1 MPLTNTAAQAWL
13 PKTMNLD
20 IDHANYM
27 YGTLADSSLA
37 EAGSTVQNIYPGMV
51 MSLVGDRE
59 FAVYDGT
66 GLPIGLAT
74 MYRTPNLNEVGENG
88 FFSVAVGGPSTQVT
102 VSKMVLDSSAVFT
115 VPSTGAAAYVYATN
129 TGLLSDTGT
138 VAVGRL
144 VSVNSDGSLT
154 FNLMEPSA
162 LASGTTSASTTSSTS
177 GTTTSSTSS
186 TSSTTSGS
194 TSGSTSAAFRMPT
207 TEKSDK

>member
-20 IDHANYM
+20 VDHANYM

-37 EAGSTVQNIYPGMV
+37 QAGQSVQNIYPGMV
-51 MSLVGDRE
+51 MSLVGNRQ
-59 FAVYDGT
+59 FKVFDGT
-66 GLPIGLAT
+66 GLPIGLST

-129 TGLLSDTGT
+129 TGLLSNTGS

-144 VSVNSDGSLT
+144 VSVNADGGIT

-162 LASGTTSASTTSSTS
+162 LASGTSTTS
-177 GTTTSSTSS
+177 TT
-186 TSSTTSGS
+186 S
-194 TSGSTSAAFRMPT
+194 TSGSTSSAFRMPSST
-207 TEKSDK
+207 TGTTTSSATGTTSTGSSK

>member
-1 MPLTNTAAQAWL
+1 MPLVNTAAQAWL

-20 IDHANYM
+20 VDHANYM
-27 YGTLADSSLA
+27 YGTLADATLA
-37 EAGSTVQNIYPGMV
+37 QAGQSVQNIYPGMV
-51 MSLVGDRE
+51 MSLVGNRQ
-59 FAVYDGT
+59 FKVFDGT

-102 VSKMVLDSSAVFT
+102 VSKMVLDSAAVFT

-129 TGLLSDTGT
+129 TGLLSNTGS

-144 VSVNSDGSLT
+144 VSVNPDGGIT

-162 LASGTTSASTTSSTS
+162 LASGTSTTSTTSS
-177 GTTTSSTSS
+177 
-186 TSSTTSGS
+186 S
-194 TSGSTSAAFRMPT
+194 TSGSTSSAFRMPSSTSASST
-207 TEKSDK
+207 TTSTSSK

>member
-37 EAGSTVQNIYPGMV
+37 QAGQSVQNIYPGMV
-51 MSLVGDRE
+51 MSLVGDRQ

-74 MYRTPNLNEVGENG
+74 MYRTPNLNEVGEDG
-88 FFSVAVGGPSTQVT
+88 FFTVAVGGPSTQVT

-115 VPSTGAAAYVYATN
+115 VPSTGAAAYVYATS
-129 TGLLSDTGT
+129 TGLLSNTGT

-144 VSVNSDGSLT
+144 VSVNTDGSIT

-162 LASGTTSASTTSSTS
+162 LASGTTTSGSTS
-177 GTTTSSTSS
+177 TTSSTSS
-186 TSSTTSGS
+186 TSAAYRVPSTTASTTSA
-194 TSGSTSAAFRMPT
+194 SGS
-207 TEKSDK
+207 DK

>member
-37 EAGSTVQNIYPGMV
+37 QAGTTVQNIYPGMV
-51 MSLVGDRE
+51 MSLVGNRQ
-59 FAVYDGT
+59 FKVFDGT

-102 VSKMVLDSSAVFT
+102 VSKMVLDSAAVFT

-129 TGLLSDTGT
+129 TGLLSNTGS

-144 VSVNSDGSLT
+144 VSVNADGGIT

-162 LASGTTSASTTSSTS
+162 LSS
-177 GTTTSSTSS
+177 GTTTSSS
-186 TSSTTSGS
+186 TSTSGS
-194 TSGSTSAAFRMPT
+194 TSGSTSAAFRMPSNT
-207 TEKSDK
+207 TTSASSTTTSTSSSK

>member
-37 EAGSTVQNIYPGMV
+37 QAGSQVQNIYPGMV
-51 MSLVGDRE
+51 MSLVGNRQ
-59 FAVYDGT
+59 FKVFDGT

-102 VSKMVLDSSAVFT
+102 VSKMVLDSAAVFT

-129 TGLLSDTGT
+129 TGLLSNTGS

-144 VSVNSDGSLT
+144 VSVNADGGIT
-154 FNLMEPSA
+154 FDLMEPSA
-162 LASGTTSASTTSSTS
+162 LAS

-186 TSSTTSGS
+186 TSST
-194 TSGSTSAAFRMPT
+194 SGSTSAAFRMPSST
-207 TEKSDK
+207 TSSTTSAASTGSSK

>member
-20 IDHANYM
+20 VDHANYM

-37 EAGSTVQNIYPGMV
+37 QAGQSVQNIYPGMV
-51 MSLVGDRE
+51 MSLVGNRQ
-59 FAVYDGT
+59 FKVFDGT

-74 MYRTPNLNEVGENG
+74 MYRTPNLNEVGEDG

-102 VSKMVLDSSAVFT
+102 VSKMVLDSAAVFT

-129 TGLLSDTGT
+129 TGLLSNTGS

-144 VSVNSDGSLT
+144 VSVNADGGIT

-162 LASGTTSASTTSSTS
+162 LASGTSTTS
-177 GTTTSSTSS
+177 TT
-186 TSSTTSGS
+186 S
-194 TSGSTSAAFRMPT
+194 TSGSTSSAFRMPSST
-207 TEKSDK
+207 TGTTTSSATGTTSTGSSK

>member
-27 YGTLADSSLA
+27 YGTLADASLA
-37 EAGSTVQNIYPGMV
+37 QAGQSVQNIYPGMV
-51 MSLVGDRE
+51 MSLVGNRQ
-59 FAVYDGT
+59 FKVFDGT
-66 GLPIGLAT
+66 GLPIGLST

-129 TGLLSDTGT
+129 TGLLSNTGS

-144 VSVNSDGSLT
+144 VSVNADGGIT
-154 FNLMEPSA
+154 FDLMEPSA
-162 LASGTTSASTTSSTS
+162 LASGTSTTSTTSSTS
-177 GTTTSSTSS
+177 GSTSSAFRMPSSTTGTTTSSATGTTS
-186 TSSTTSGS
+186 TSSS
-194 TSGSTSAAFRMPT
+194 
-207 TEKSDK
+207 K

>member
-1 MPLTNTAAQAWL
+1 MPLVNTAAQAWL

-27 YGTLADSSLA
+27 YGTLADASLA
-37 EAGSTVQNIYPGMV
+37 QAGQSVQNIYPGMV
-51 MSLVGDRE
+51 MSLVGNRQ

-66 GLPIGLAT
+66 GLPIGLST

-88 FFSVAVGGPSTQVT
+88 FFSVAIGGPSTQVT

-115 VPSTGAAAYVYATN
+115 VPSTGDAAYVYATS
-129 TGLLSDTGT
+129 TGLLSNTGT

-144 VSVNSDGSLT
+144 VSVNADGGIT
-154 FNLMEPSA
+154 FNLMEPA
-162 LASGTTSASTTSSTS
+162 DMA
-177 GTTTSSTSS
+177 SSTSS

-207 TEKSDK
+207 STSSSTSESDK

>member
-37 EAGSTVQNIYPGMV
+37 QAGAQVQNIYPGMV
-51 MSLVGDRE
+51 MSLVGNRQ
-59 FAVYDGT
+59 FKVFDGT
-66 GLPIGLAT
+66 GLPIGLST

-88 FFSVAVGGPSTQVT
+88 FFSVAIGGPSTQVT
-102 VSKMVLDSSAVFT
+102 VSKMVLDSAAVFT

-129 TGLLSDTGT
+129 TGLLSNTGS

-144 VSVNSDGSLT
+144 VSVNADGGIT
-154 FNLMEPSA
+154 FNLMEPADMS
-162 LASGTTSASTTSSTS
+162 SSTSTTSST
-177 GTTTSSTSS
+177 TST

-194 TSGSTSAAFRMPT
+194 TSSAFRMPT
-207 TEKSDK
+207 STTSTTSSTSSSSK

>member
-27 YGTLADSSLA
+27 YGTLADATLA
-37 EAGSTVQNIYPGMV
+37 QAGQTVQNIYPGMV
-51 MSLVGDRE
+51 MSLVGNRQ
-59 FAVYDGT
+59 FKVFDGT
-66 GLPIGLAT
+66 GLPIGLST

-102 VSKMVLDSSAVFT
+102 VSKMVLDSAAVFT

-129 TGLLSDTGT
+129 TGLLSNTGS

-144 VSVNSDGSLT
+144 VSVNADGGIT

-162 LASGTTSASTTSSTS
+162 SSTTSTS
-177 GTTTSSTSS
+177 GSSSAAFRMPSSTTTSSTS
-186 TSSTTSGS
+186 TSGS
-194 TSGSTSAAFRMPT
+194 S
-207 TEKSDK
+207 K

>member
-1 MPLTNTAAQAWL
+1 MPLVNTAAQAWL

-27 YGTLADSSLA
+27 YGTLADTSLA
-37 EAGSTVQNIYPGMV
+37 QAGSTVQNIYPGMV
-51 MSLVGDRE
+51 MSLVGNRQ

-66 GLPIGLAT
+66 GLPIGLST

-102 VSKMVLDSSAVFT
+102 VSKMILDSSAVFT

-129 TGLLSDTGT
+129 TGLLSNTGS

-144 VSVNSDGSLT
+144 VSVNGDGGIT
-154 FNLMEPSA
+154 FNLMEPA
-162 LASGTTSASTTSSTS
+162 DMASSTSSTTSST
-177 GTTTSSTSS
+177 T
-186 TSSTTSGS
+186 STTSGS

-207 TEKSDK
+207 TSSTTSSASSDK

>member
-27 YGTLADSSLA
+27 YGTLADASLA
-37 EAGSTVQNIYPGMV
+37 QAGSQVQNIYPGMV
-51 MSLVGDRE
+51 MSLVGNRQ
-59 FAVYDGT
+59 FKVFDGT
-66 GLPIGLAT
+66 GLPIGLST

-102 VSKMVLDSSAVFT
+102 VSKMVIDSSAVFT

-129 TGLLSDTGT
+129 TGLLSNTGS

-144 VSVNSDGSLT
+144 VSVNADGGIT

-162 LASGTTSASTTSSTS
+162 LASGTTSTTSTSSTS
-177 GTTTSSTSS
+177 GSS
-186 TSSTTSGS
+186 
-194 TSGSTSAAFRMPT
+194 SAAFRMPT
-207 TEKSDK
+207 TSTSTTSTTSTSTGSSK

>member
-27 YGTLADSSLA
+27 YGTLADASVA
-37 EAGSTVQNIYPGMV
+37 QAGSQVQNIYPGMV
-51 MSLVGDRE
+51 MSLVGNRQ

-88 FFSVAVGGPSTQVT
+88 FFSVAIGGPSTQVT

-129 TGLLSDTGT
+129 TGLLSNTGS

-144 VSVNSDGSLT
+144 VSVNADGGIT

-162 LASGTTSASTTSSTS
+162 LASGTSTTSTTSTTSSTS
-177 GTTTSSTSS
+177 GSTSS
-186 TSSTTSGS
+186 
-194 TSGSTSAAFRMPT
+194 AFRMPT
-207 TEKSDK
+207 SSSTSTTSSDK

>member
-27 YGTLADSSLA
+27 YGTLADATLA
-37 EAGSTVQNIYPGMV
+37 QAGQSVQNIYPGMV
-51 MSLVGDRE
+51 MSLVGSRQ
-59 FAVYDGT
+59 FKVFDGT
-66 GLPIGLAT
+66 GLPIGLST

-102 VSKMVLDSSAVFT
+102 VSKMVLDSAAVFT

-129 TGLLSDTGT
+129 TGLLSNTGS

-144 VSVNSDGSLT
+144 VSANADGGIT

-162 LASGTTSASTTSSTS
+162 LASGTSTTSTTSS
-177 GTTTSSTSS
+177 
-186 TSSTTSGS
+186 S
-194 TSGSTSAAFRMPT
+194 TSGSTSSAFRMPSST
-207 TEKSDK
+207 TTSASSTTTSTSSK

>member
-27 YGTLADSSLA
+27 YGTLADASLA
-37 EAGSTVQNIYPGMV
+37 QAGTSVQNIYPGMV
-51 MSLVGDRE
+51 MSLVGNRQ
-59 FAVYDGT
+59 FKVFDGT
-66 GLPIGLAT
+66 GLPIGLST

-129 TGLLSDTGT
+129 TGLLSNTGT

-144 VSVNSDGSLT
+144 VAVNTDGSIT

-162 LASGTTSASTTSSTS
+162 LASGTTTSST
-177 GTTTSSTSS
+177 T
-186 TSSTTSGS
+186 STTSGS
-194 TSGSTSAAFRMPT
+194 TSSAFRMPSSTSSTAT
-207 TEKSDK
+207 TSTSGSDK

>member
-13 PKTMNLD
+13 PRTMNQD
-20 IDHANYM
+20 VDHANYM

-37 EAGSTVQNIYPGMV
+37 QAGSTVQNIYPGMV
-51 MSLVGDRE
+51 MSLVGNRQ
-59 FAVYDGT
+59 FKVFDGT

-102 VSKMVLDSSAVFT
+102 VSKMVLDSAAVFT
-115 VPSTGAAAYVYATN
+115 IPSTGAAAYVYATN
-129 TGLLSDTGT
+129 TGLLSNTGS

-144 VSVNSDGSLT
+144 VSVNPDGGIT

-162 LASGTTSASTTSSTS
+162 LASGTSTTSTTSS
-177 GTTTSSTSS
+177 
-186 TSSTTSGS
+186 S
-194 TSGSTSAAFRMPT
+194 TSGSTSSAFRMPT
-207 TEKSDK
+207 STTSASSSAASSTASSK

>member
-1 MPLTNTAAQAWL
+1 MPLVNTAAQAWL

-27 YGTLADSSLA
+27 YGTLADATLA
-37 EAGSTVQNIYPGMV
+37 QAGQSVQNIYPGMV
-51 MSLVGDRE
+51 MSLVGNRQ
-59 FAVYDGT
+59 FKVFDGT

-102 VSKMVLDSSAVFT
+102 VSKMVLDSAAVFT

-129 TGLLSDTGT
+129 TGLLSNTGS

-144 VSVNSDGSLT
+144 VSVNADGGVT
-154 FNLMEPSA
+154 FNLMEPA
-162 LASGTTSASTTSSTS
+162 DMASSTTSTTSSSSTSAAYRMPSSTTSST
-177 GTTTSSTSS
+177 TSAA
-186 TSSTTSGS
+186 SSTTSS
-194 TSGSTSAAFRMPT
+194 
-207 TEKSDK
+207 K

>member
-1 MPLTNTAAQAWL
+1 MPLVNTAAQAWL

-20 IDHANYM
+20 VDHANYM
-27 YGTLADSSLA
+27 YGTLADASLA
-37 EAGSTVQNIYPGMV
+37 QAGQSVQNIYPGMV
-51 MSLVGDRE
+51 MSLVGNRQ
-59 FAVYDGT
+59 FKVFDGT

-129 TGLLSDTGT
+129 TGLLSNTGS

-144 VSVNSDGSLT
+144 VSVNGDGGIT
-154 FNLMEPSA
+154 FDLMEPSA
-162 LASGTTSASTTSSTS
+162 LASGTSTT
-177 GTTTSSTSS
+177 
-186 TSSTTSGS
+186 STTSGS
-194 TSGSTSAAFRMPT
+194 TSGSSSAAFRMPSST
-207 TEKSDK
+207 TSTTSSTSSSSK

>member
-27 YGTLADSSLA
+27 YGTLADATLA
-37 EAGSTVQNIYPGMV
+37 QAGQSVQNIYPGMV
-51 MSLVGDRE
+51 MSLVGNRQ
-59 FAVYDGT
+59 FKVFDGT

-115 VPSTGAAAYVYATN
+115 VPSTGAAAYVYATS
-129 TGLLSDTGT
+129 TGLLSNTGS

-144 VSVNSDGSLT
+144 VSVNGDGGIT
-154 FNLMEPSA
+154 FNLMEPA
-162 LASGTTSASTTSSTS
+162 DMASSTSSTSTTSTTSTSGSTSSAFRMPTSTTSTTSSTS
-177 GTTTSSTSS
+177 SSS
-186 TSSTTSGS
+186 
-194 TSGSTSAAFRMPT
+194 
-207 TEKSDK
+207 K

>member
-27 YGTLADSSLA
+27 YGTLADATLA
-37 EAGSTVQNIYPGMV
+37 QAGQTVQNIYPGMV
-51 MSLVGDRE
+51 MSLVGNRQ
-59 FAVYDGT
+59 FKVFDGT
-66 GLPIGLAT
+66 GLPIGLST

-129 TGLLSDTGT
+129 TGLLSNTGS

-144 VSVNSDGSLT
+144 VSVNPDGGIT
-154 FNLMEPSA
+154 FNLMEPA
-162 LASGTTSASTTSSTS
+162 DMASSTTSTTSSSTSGSTSSAFRMPTSTTSSTS
-177 GTTTSSTSS
+177 SSTSS
-186 TSSTTSGS
+186 
-194 TSGSTSAAFRMPT
+194 
-207 TEKSDK
+207 K

>member
-1 MPLTNTAAQAWL
+1 MPLVNTAAQAWL

-27 YGTLADSSLA
+27 YGTLADSALA
-37 EAGSTVQNIYPGMV
+37 QAGSTVQNIYPGMV
-51 MSLVGDRE
+51 MSLVGNRQ

-66 GLPIGLAT
+66 GLPIGLST
-74 MYRTPNLNEVGENG
+74 MYRTPNLNEVGENE

-102 VSKMVLDSSAVFT
+102 VRKMVLDSAAVFT
-115 VPSTGAAAYVYATN
+115 VPSSGAAAYVYATN
-129 TGLLSDTGT
+129 TGLLSNTGS

-144 VSVNSDGSLT
+144 VSVNADGGIT

-162 LASGTTSASTTSSTS
+162 LASGTSSTSASTTS
-177 GTTTSSTSS
+177 
-186 TSSTTSGS
+186 S

-207 TEKSDK
+207 TSASTTSSSTSSSDSSSK

>member
-1 MPLTNTAAQAWL
+1 MPLTNMAAQAWL

-27 YGTLADSSLA
+27 YGTLADASLA
-37 EAGSTVQNIYPGMV
+37 QAGRSVQNIYPGMV
-51 MSLVGDRE
+51 MSLVGNRQ
-59 FAVYDGT
+59 FKVFDGT

-74 MYRTPNLNEVGENG
+74 MYRTPNLNEASEG

-115 VPSTGAAAYVYATN
+115 IPSSGAAAYVYATN
-129 TGLLSDTGT
+129 TGLLSNTGS

-144 VSVNSDGSLT
+144 VTVNADGSIT

-162 LASGTTSASTTSSTS
+162 LASGTTTSGASTTSSATS
-177 GTTTSSTSS
+177 
-186 TSSTTSGS
+186 S
-194 TSGSTSAAFRMPT
+194 TSGSTSSAFRMPSSSST
-207 TEKSDK
+207 TSTDKSDK